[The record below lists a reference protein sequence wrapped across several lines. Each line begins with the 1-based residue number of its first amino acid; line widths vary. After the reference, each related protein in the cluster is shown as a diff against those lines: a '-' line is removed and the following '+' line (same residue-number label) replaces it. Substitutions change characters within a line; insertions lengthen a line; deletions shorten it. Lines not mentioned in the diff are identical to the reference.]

1 MAEQTQQ
8 DGQKTIVA
16 FVVGL
21 LIGGM
26 LVWAF
31 SEPHTDRVDDMN
43 PIAVEVTDDVANTKT
58 ETDSKTT
65 PTGEVDVPT
74 TPTLPVG
81 DGEVRV
87 MNQPASI
94 EVALDEAEGADILMV
109 KPAGP
114 YLDIIRE
121 VREETELP
129 LAAYQVS
136 GEYALVKV
144 GAAAGVGDHDA
155 LMMEKLIAFK
165 RAGCSGILTYFAAD
179 AARLLH
185 G

>member
-94 EVALDEAEGADILMV
+94 EVALDEAVFPVAEGWIGVRNYQNDQLGTILGV
-109 KPAGP
+109 TRFSESQGRVPTSIPLQTPTIAGRQ
-114 YLDIIRE
+114 YAVVIF
-121 VREETELP
+121 TEDGDFTFN
-129 LAAYQVS
+129 LA
-136 GEYALVKV
+136 
-144 GAAAGVGDHDA
+144 GDVQIDT
-155 LMMEKLIAFK
+155 I
-165 RAGCSGILTYFAAD
+165 FATFTAE
-179 AARLLH
+179 
-185 G
+185 